1 MSFTRCPGSLQVQR
15 AFGAPGCQGHQ
26 KQDVGGELSVAR
38 FQVCQFGAIST
49 SGTSSTSST
58 RFIKAYERAN
68 WGGGKNRLRG
78 RTDPEQGQGQQSGR
92 SPSGIGVF
100 EGLCLGAQALCKF
113 NGLSVPLVARG
124 TESLSCYEV

>member
-49 SGTSSTSST
+49 SGTSSTIVLGLS
-58 RFIKAYERAN
+58 RHMRGLI
-68 WGGGKNRLRG
+68 GGGG
-78 RTDPEQGQGQQSGR
+78 GQEPPKR
-92 SPSGIGVF
+92 
-100 EGLCLGAQALCKF
+100 
-113 NGLSVPLVARG
+113 
-124 TESLSCYEV
+124 

>member
-1 MSFTRCPGSLQVQR
+1 MSPGFKFVNLGLLVL
-15 AFGAPGCQGHQ
+15 AVLAVLVVLG
-26 KQDVGGELSVAR
+26 LSR
-38 FQVCQFGAIST
+38 HMRGLI
-49 SGTSSTSST
+49 G
-58 RFIKAYERAN
+58 
-68 WGGGKNRLRG
+68 GGGKNRLRG

>member
-1 MSFTRCPGSLQVQR
+1 MWVESSVSPGFKFVNLGLLVL
-15 AFGAPGCQGHQ
+15 AVLAVLVVLG
-26 KQDVGGELSVAR
+26 LSR
-38 FQVCQFGAIST
+38 HMRGLI
-49 SGTSSTSST
+49 
-58 RFIKAYERAN
+58 
-68 WGGGKNRLRG
+68 GGGKNRLRG